1 MNRSISTTVLALLI
15 FAPLLSAAATTYDID
30 RSHSAVEFG
39 VSHMV
44 ITTVK
49 GKFTRFTGSIVYG
62 GDDLDAW
69 EIHGTIETASIDT
82 DEKDR
87 DNHLRSPDFLDADKY
102 PEITLKSKQ
111 IRREGDRYVGVG
123 EFTLHGVT
131 REVEIPFTLKGP
143 VTDPWGNQRIGIEA
157 SWQLDRRDYGIEWSK
172 TLDNGGLL
180 VGNEVG
186 IDIHIEAIHT
196 PKSDS

>member
-1 MNRSISTTVLALLI
+1 MNRSISASVLALLI
-15 FAPLLSAAATTYDID
+15 LTPLLSAAATTFDID

-62 GDDLDAW
+62 GDDLAAW
-69 EIHGTIETASIDT
+69 EIHGTIEAASIDT

-87 DNHLRSPDFLDADKY
+87 DNHLRSPDFFDTEKY
-102 PEITLKSKQ
+102 PEITLKSKE

-123 EFTLHGVT
+123 EFTMHGVT

-157 SWQLDRRDYGIEWSK
+157 SWKLDRRDYGIVWSK

-180 VGNEVG
+180 VGNEVE
-186 IDIHIEAIHT
+186 IEIHIEAVHT
-196 PKSDS
+196 PKSE